1 MQFWI
6 CTPTQDSATSLPFS
20 LAAKGV
26 DDTDYSDSVM
36 VAFFLPIDTVP
47 KLEAVW
53 PADSTMLPSIEHHV
67 TLAYLGK
74 ASELQQ
80 AGIFPEHLLVNL
92 RAFADTV
99 TQPALTGVVN
109 GWGRFNGDEADA
121 VYLNFD
127 APDLPKFRQAL
138 IDSLSTL
145 LSMKADHGYTP
156 HITIGYVPKGEPVVM
171 VEMPAMIKIA
181 FDTMTL
187 AWCGVYYPVRL
198 GPQTAD
204 STL

>member
-6 CTPTQDSATSLPFS
+6 CTPTQESANALPLSLS
-20 LAAKGV
+20 AKAMS
-26 DDTDYSDSVM
+26 TDYTDSVM
-36 VAFFLPIDTVP
+36 VAFFLPIDTIP

-53 PADSTMLPSIEHHV
+53 PTDSALLPPIEYHV

-74 ASELQQ
+74 ASDLQQ
-80 AGIFPEHLLVNL
+80 AGIFPEHILVNL

-99 TQPALTGVVN
+99 TQPALTGFVN

-127 APDLPKFRQAL
+127 APALPKFRQAL

-145 LSMKADHGYTP
+145 LSVEASHGFTP
-156 HITIGYVPKGEPVVM
+156 HITIGYVPKGEPVNM
-171 VEMPAMIKIA
+171 IEMPAMIKLA
-181 FDTMTL
+181 FDTLTL
-187 AWCGVYYPVRL
+187 AWGGTYYPVRL

-204 STL
+204 IAL

>member
-6 CTPTQDSATSLPFS
+6 CTPTQDSAKSLPFS
-20 LAAKGV
+20 LAVKGV
-26 DDTDYSDSVM
+26 GDTDYSDSVM

-187 AWCGVYYPVRL
+187 AWCGVYYPVPL
-198 GPQTAD
+198 GKQTAD
-204 STL
+204 SDL